1 MLVQIALWK
10 SHHNKS
16 TPGHGEGEAGTLAG
30 EVEQEYDEVIV
41 GGEGGVASDP
51 TYMEVGTGGGGGG
64 GRGGGGGGGGG
75 GNTFEL
81 KENEAYGTPVSA

>member
-16 TPGHGEGEAGTLAG
+16 TPGHGEGEAGALEG
-30 EVEQEYDEVIV
+30 EVEQKYDEVMV

-51 TYMEVGTGGGGGG
+51 TYVEIGT
-64 GRGGGGGGGGG
+64 RGGGG

-81 KENEAYGTPVSA
+81 KENEAYGTHFSA

>member
-30 EVEQEYDEVIV
+30 EVEEEYDEVIV

-51 TYMEVGTGGGGGG
+51 TYMEVGTGGGGG
-64 GRGGGGGGGGG
+64 
-75 GNTFEL
+75 NTF
-81 KENEAYGTPVSA
+81 KISENEAYRIHLSA

>member
-10 SHHNKS
+10 SNHNKS

-30 EVEQEYDEVIV
+30 EVEQEYDEVMV

-51 TYMEVGTGGGGGG
+51 TYMEVGTGGGEG
-64 GRGGGGGGGGG
+64 GGGGGGGGG

-81 KENEAYGTPVSA
+81 KENEAYGTHLSA

>member
-30 EVEQEYDEVIV
+30 EVEREYDEVMV
-41 GGEGGVASDP
+41 GGEGGVANDP
-51 TYMEVGTGGGGGG
+51 TYMEVGTAAAAGA
-64 GRGGGGGGGGG
+64 GGGG

-81 KENEAYGTPVSA
+81 KENEAYGTHFSA

>member
-1 MLVQIALWK
+1 MLVLIALWK

-30 EVEQEYDEVIV
+30 EVEREYDVVMV

-64 GRGGGGGGGGG
+64 G
-75 GNTFEL
+75 GNTFKL
-81 KENEAYGTPVSA
+81 NENKAYGTYLPA

>member
-10 SHHNKS
+10 SKA

-30 EVEQEYDEVIV
+30 EVEQEYDEVMV

-51 TYMEVGTGGGGGG
+51 TYMEVET
-64 GRGGGGGGGGG
+64 GGGG

-81 KENEAYGTPVSA
+81 KENEAYGTHLSA

>member
-30 EVEQEYDEVIV
+30 KVEQEYDEVMV
-41 GGEGGVASDP
+41 GGEGGMASDP
-51 TYMEVGTGGGGGG
+51 TYMEVGTGGGG
-64 GRGGGGGGGGG
+64 
-75 GNTFEL
+75 NTFEL
-81 KENEAYGTPVSA
+81 NENETYGTHLSA